1 MILIGVVIVIG
12 IVAFFVGRARTQK
25 GNAQWRQQ
33 AAALLD
39 ELSDAGINLAAAQ
52 QSAIPVLAART
63 EGRLVQLNAQL
74 SSLHQTRPVGNGT
87 ERARAGDQRLQHIAR
102 DAHADHA
109 RPAGHGVAGGSER
122 RERWRAARQHGAV
135 REAEL
140 AGGRHHRMRFG
151 WRAVLAMP
159 LLALV
164 SCGGGSTEAAAAS
177 PQDLQDKMALVQQQ
191 FETEQAVLDKQRD
204 SALDIASGGGAPG
217 AGAPPTLF
225 ELLRDPA
232 AFLEE
237 AGSAAEATAGATHSP
252 SHGRRMPMPGVRRT
266 RRAGTPTSS
275 SSTAAPMCFLR
286 SWPSSTS
293 TAGRTSAAQ
302 LVAAAEAQGLG
313 EGMAA
318 SGDPTAGID
327 LNALL
332 DRLND

>member
-1 MILIGVVIVIG
+1 
-12 IVAFFVGRARTQK
+12 
-25 GNAQWRQQ
+25 
-33 AAALLD
+33 
-39 ELSDAGINLAAAQ
+39 
-52 QSAIPVLAART
+52 
-63 EGRLVQLNAQL
+63 
-74 SSLHQTRPVGNGT
+74 
-87 ERARAGDQRLQHIAR
+87 
-102 DAHADHA
+102 
-109 RPAGHGVAGGSER
+109 
-122 RERWRAARQHGAV
+122 
-135 REAEL
+135 
-140 AGGRHHRMRFG
+140 MRFG
-151 WRAVLAMP
+151 WRVVLAMP

-164 SCGGGSTEAAAAS
+164 SCGGGSSDAAAPS

-237 AGSAAEATAGATHSP
+237 AGSAAEATSVDALTVAWAVHADAWCAQDSASWGADFFLVYGG
-252 SHGRRMPMPGVRRT
+252 SHVLPALVAFIDEYCGPDK
-266 RRAGTPTSS
+266 AS
-275 SSTAAPMCFLR
+275 
-286 SWPSSTS
+286 
-293 TAGRTSAAQ
+293 Q